1 MRFKK
6 MISETALKIEKLL
19 QKEDLNDKELIFI
32 YNIVY
37 NKISDKGFKHL
48 FN

>member
-1 MRFKK
+1 

-19 QKEDLNDKELIFI
+19 NKEVLTDKELIFI

-37 NKISDKGFKHL
+37 NKIGSKDFKTL
-48 FN
+48 FKNGV